1 MEGYDF
7 DRTDLALLLVRRFFP
22 ERTDQ
27 ESAIIVDWLRAHGEE
42 YDRFSFSVRVG
53 EGQTPAADLLPGVA
67 RSVAFSSRKRI
78 DVLAYQGLQATIG
91 EVKQRIG
98 PGVLGQ
104 LLTYQKLYLDERPNE
119 DPPKLI
125 AIGRYSDPDT
135 LGVLAANNVT
145 VYLYEPQA
153 DVPAPS

>member
-7 DRTDLALLLVRRFFP
+7 NRNDLALLLIRKHFP

-27 ESAIIVDWLRAHGEE
+27 ESAIIIDWLREHGEE

-53 EGQTPAADLLPGVA
+53 EGQQPAPDLLPGVA

-78 DVLAYQGLQATIG
+78 DVLAYRGLQATIG

-104 LLTYQKLYLDERPNE
+104 LLTYRQLYMNERPDE
-119 DPPKLI
+119 ELPKMI

-135 LGVLAANNVT
+135 LGVLTANDVT
-145 VYLYEPQA
+145 VYLYEP
-153 DVPAPS
+153 VPDAAPPT